1 MPPGFAY
8 SIRHCVAQ
16 SEAGPIYKLIFN
28 KCLDSKVDVQRHAPG
43 IAFGESRISFRKF
56 RFLGVPGGWEQNI
69 RYACKV
75 NICPYYTDTF
85 HYLLMPAKLAFWNLN
100 SVFAQSMSRIFLT
113 NVLHL

>member
-56 RFLGVPGGWEQNI
+56 RFLGVPGGWNQNI

-75 NICPYYTDTF
+75 RRVLVTRAWSGEFGC
-85 HYLLMPAKLAFWNLN
+85 AK
-100 SVFAQSMSRIFLT
+100 
-113 NVLHL
+113 

>member
-56 RFLGVPGGWEQNI
+56 RFLGVPGGWNQNI

-75 NICPYYTDTF
+75 DISFELNIGMN
-85 HYLLMPAKLAFWNLN
+85 HLRLLRSECSGPIHAAP
-100 SVFAQSMSRIFLT
+100 VE
-113 NVLHL
+113 VLQTR

>member
-1 MPPGFAY
+1 MKVKTPPMPPGFAY

-56 RFLGVPGGWEQNI
+56 RFLGVPGGWNQNI

-75 NICPYYTDTF
+75 VAY
-85 HYLLMPAKLAFWNLN
+85 HY
-100 SVFAQSMSRIFLT
+100 
-113 NVLHL
+113 VLGHIASW

>member
-56 RFLGVPGGWEQNI
+56 RFLGVPGGWNQNI

-75 NICPYYTDTF
+75 RTVYPYVAGHIIMLYPICTNDMIWSIIWTPYHKGKT
-85 HYLLMPAKLAFWNLN
+85 W
-100 SVFAQSMSRIFLT
+100 SVET
-113 NVLHL
+113 

>member
-75 NICPYYTDTF
+75 NIRPYYTNTF
-85 HYLLMPAKLAFWNLN
+85 HHLLMPVKLAF
-100 SVFAQSMSRIFLT
+100 SRICTGFGLEFS
-113 NVLHL
+113 